1 MQMCLTTKLHKER
14 LTEFCD
20 HFCQKRCPYFLFV
33 MICYCLL
40 LQMGLLFEN
49 IGFDDLQWFNF
60 SLCCIDLRVYCG
72 ITAVH
77 GYRWNKASF

>member
-49 IGFDDLQWFNF
+49 IGFADRGLI
-60 SLCCIDLRVYCG
+60 LTLLY
-72 ITAVH
+72 
-77 GYRWNKASF
+77 